1 MKTAEKTLKRLYRDR
16 SGYEDKPSEE
26 RMVMRRGS
34 DALYGELLPSATAK
48 LFRYLELTENDVLYD
63 LGSGIGKVAIQAA
76 ITTRVKRVVGI
87 EMMPSRHEIAC
98 DVLSEV
104 EGCGMLTADVC
115 ELWQADFMR
124 SRIPDATI
132 IYTCSTAFPVDLID
146 RLADKVARLQNVRK
160 FVTLQEL
167 EPTRRFRQTTVLR
180 LDTSWK
186 RRAMVYVYEPSSRAI
201 KRRSIIA
208 TAAGE

>member
-1 MKTAEKTLKRLYRDR
+1 MTSAEKTLKRLYRDR
-16 SGYEDKPSEE
+16 SGYDDNPSEE
-26 RMVMRRGS
+26 RMVLRRGS
-34 DALYGELLPSATAK
+34 DALYGELLPAATAK
-48 LFRYLELTENDVLYD
+48 LFDHLELTEDDVLYD
-63 LGSGIGKVAIQAA
+63 LGSGIGKIAIQAA
-76 ITTRVKRVVGI
+76 ITTTVKRVVGI

-104 EGCGMLTADVC
+104 EGRDMLTADVC
-115 ELWQADFMR
+115 ELWQGDFMR
-124 SRIPDATI
+124 SRMPDATI

-146 RLADKVARLQNVRK
+146 RLADKVARLKNVRK

-167 EPTRRFRQTTVLR
+167 EPTRRFRRTALLR

-186 RRAMVYVYEPSSRAI
+186 RRARVHVYEPSSSAI
-201 KRRSIIA
+201 SRRSIIA